1 MPPPTP
7 IVPKLE
13 PKPEP
18 KVEPKPEPEVQPK
31 PEPKVEPKA
40 EPKVETTP
48 APTPEPKK
56 LAVPDD
62 AAQNKALT
70 AIRDIYK
77 QDYEPARKAAL
88 AKTMLQKAKD
98 TQDATDRF
106 ALLQEAKKLAAETFQ
121 GDLAFEA
128 VDAMV
133 SEYAISGSGMKAE
146 ILEKAVN
153 RLRLTPEQKMAIA
166 NAALQVIDEAIAENN
181 FNAAKAL
188 GKQASQ
194 LVHLSKDKDLLQA
207 IVAKNKEVEA
217 AALAYAD
224 ADEAMAT
231 LKETPTDPDAN
242 VTVGK
247 YLCFTKGDWD

>member
-1 MPPPTP
+1 MPAMVVLALFLIAIGAVAFVLTRPVPKPEEVAKVEPKKVVQPARVQPPAIPPQTKPQVVQPVPPPTP

-106 ALLQEAKKLAAETFQ
+106 TLLQEAKKLAAETFQ

-188 GKQASQ
+188 GKQAT
-194 LVHLSKDKDLLQA
+194 
-207 IVAKNKEVEA
+207 N
-217 AALAYAD
+217 
-224 ADEAMAT
+224 
-231 LKETPTDPDAN
+231 
-242 VTVGK
+242 
-247 YLCFTKGDWD
+247 